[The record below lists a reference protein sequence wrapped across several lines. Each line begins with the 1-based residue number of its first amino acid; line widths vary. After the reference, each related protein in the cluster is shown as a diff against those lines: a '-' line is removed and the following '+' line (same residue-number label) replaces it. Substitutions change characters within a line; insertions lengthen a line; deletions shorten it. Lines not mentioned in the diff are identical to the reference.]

1 MKFLAAAFL
10 ATSLLLGSV
19 LSVQAAIFTGN
30 VPRITKEELR
40 PMIGN
45 PEVIILDVR
54 QPDDWNNSQ
63 SKIKGAVRIDP
74 KEKLGSVM
82 NKLPKDKTLVFYCS

>member
-1 MKFLAAAFL
+1 MKFLVVAFL

-82 NKLPKDKTLVFYCS
+82 AKLPKDKTLVFYCS